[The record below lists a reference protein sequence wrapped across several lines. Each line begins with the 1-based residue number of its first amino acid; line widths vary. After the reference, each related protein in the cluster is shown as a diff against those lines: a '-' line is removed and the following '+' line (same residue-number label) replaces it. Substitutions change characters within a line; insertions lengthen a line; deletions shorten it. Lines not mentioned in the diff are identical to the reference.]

1 METNERVPERQLLC
15 FSARVWI
22 MYEMLPLQ
30 QMEGEGGDERPWRGL
45 SRARGGCGCR
55 CAMGGRGQ
63 SWPSGRAV
71 ALFAFTGSHHKN
83 AFTLPLGQALQPPG
97 KPDAWGWAKDRKV
110 GFTPR
115 ILAVGSE
122 P

>member
-45 SRARGGCGCR
+45 SWARGGCGCR
-55 CAMGGRGQ
+55 CAMVGEG
-63 SWPSGRAV
+63 SLGRAAV
-71 ALFAFTGSHHKN
+71 QSLFLLSLAVTTR
-83 AFTLPLGQALQPPG
+83 TLSPCPLGRPCSRRGSQTPGVGLRTEKSALHPE
-97 KPDAWGWAKDRKV
+97 
-110 GFTPR
+110 
-115 ILAVGSE
+115 S
-122 P
+122 